1 MKSKLTSKRIIS
13 FAFVLIML
21 VAMMA
26 MAFTPASAETD
37 RVNAARNSVAAVM
50 LYFEDSA
57 SSTFLPNS
65 ETATS
70 LGSCFF
76 VGDTPENPQYCIT
89 NYHVISDYYQMG
101 KGDLITLK
109 FDDGSKRT
117 GRMKIRVYFD
127 TVQSNNF
134 IEAYPVEVDDKYDI
148 ALLRLE
154 NATNQ
159 RTALP
164 IASPTDDMVGKE
176 VYVLGFPGLTEN
188 FNVAATS
195 HFRVSDVSITSGI
208 ISRLFT
214 QQGTGW
220 KNILI
225 DANIK
230 EGNSGGPLLTSDGKV
245 IGVNTWST
253 PLATV
258 RLVDGAAFTAKIEED
273 YFSVNIDHAVSLLN
287 RNGVKYM
294 SSYSDDSG
302 VDNPVEETTV
312 QPTTVQ
318 PTTVQPTTNNPTNPV
333 TDPTK
338 ESGTTTDGFDPKII
352 IIIAIAVV
360 VVAII
365 IVVIAFL
372 VSNKKKSAAK
382 MNPPQNGGTV
392 IQGPGPNRQVPPTAS
407 QPNMRGPGY
416 VPDNRTAYNNE
427 GAGETSVLNDGA
439 GETTVLGGQSAGF
452 KLLRKRNNEQ
462 IKVNKSEFLI
472 GKERRRV
479 DYCISDNNSIS
490 RIHARFTV
498 RGGRC
503 YISDLGSTNC
513 TYVNGNKLTPNQEVV
528 LSAGDTIKIS
538 DEEFSFMG

>member
-1 MKSKLTSKRIIS
+1 MNMKSKLTSKRIIS

-176 VYVLGFPGLTEN
+176 VYVLGFP
-188 FNVAATS
+188 
-195 HFRVSDVSITSGI
+195 
-208 ISRLFT
+208 
-214 QQGTGW
+214 
-220 KNILI
+220 
-225 DANIK
+225 
-230 EGNSGGPLLTSDGKV
+230 
-245 IGVNTWST
+245 
-253 PLATV
+253 
-258 RLVDGAAFTAKIEED
+258 
-273 YFSVNIDHAVSLLN
+273 
-287 RNGVKYM
+287 
-294 SSYSDDSG
+294 
-302 VDNPVEETTV
+302 
-312 QPTTVQ
+312 
-318 PTTVQPTTNNPTNPV
+318 
-333 TDPTK
+333 
-338 ESGTTTDGFDPKII
+338 
-352 IIIAIAVV
+352 
-360 VVAII
+360 
-365 IVVIAFL
+365 
-372 VSNKKKSAAK
+372 
-382 MNPPQNGGTV
+382 
-392 IQGPGPNRQVPPTAS
+392 
-407 QPNMRGPGY
+407 
-416 VPDNRTAYNNE
+416 
-427 GAGETSVLNDGA
+427 
-439 GETTVLGGQSAGF
+439 
-452 KLLRKRNNEQ
+452 
-462 IKVNKSEFLI
+462 
-472 GKERRRV
+472 
-479 DYCISDNNSIS
+479 
-490 RIHARFTV
+490 
-498 RGGRC
+498 
-503 YISDLGSTNC
+503 
-513 TYVNGNKLTPNQEVV
+513 
-528 LSAGDTIKIS
+528 
-538 DEEFSFMG
+538 